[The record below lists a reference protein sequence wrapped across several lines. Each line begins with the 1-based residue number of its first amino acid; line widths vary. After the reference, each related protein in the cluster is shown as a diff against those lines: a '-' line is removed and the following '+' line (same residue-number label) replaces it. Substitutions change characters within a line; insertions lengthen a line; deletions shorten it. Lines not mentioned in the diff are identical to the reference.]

1 MDYTQALAE
10 IKNGRIRPVYLL
22 HGEETYLARRLEKAV
37 IDALLPPEDRDMAL
51 TLLDRDP
58 PVAELVNLI
67 ETVPFLGGK
76 NVIVVRGTSLFRSGR
91 GEDAADD
98 KGDERLLKILD
109 NMPDYSH
116 VVFAAAE
123 AADKRRKLFKCVE
136 RVGAAVDVSPI
147 KAKDIRP
154 WLTAK
159 LAGLGKKLAPDAAE
173 ELLAAFSLMPQL
185 SLGLLD
191 NELDKIALY
200 AADPVITRRDVLA
213 VMAAAPE
220 VSVFAM
226 IDAVSH
232 KQAGRA
238 LKLLGDQLAAGENAI
253 RLIALLTRQV
263 RMLWRGKELAG
274 RGAGSREVAEE
285 LGVPP
290 FVGEKLLRQCKSF
303 GEPVLRQ
310 ALVALADADRDLKSG
325 RADKYIIEK
334 IIIEMCA

>member
-1 MDYTQALAE
+1 MDYNEAMAE
-10 IKNGRIRPVYLL
+10 IKKGRVRPVYLL
-22 HGEETYLARRLEKAV
+22 HGEEPYLARRLEKAV
-37 IDALLPPEDRDMAL
+37 VDALLPPEDRDLAL
-51 TLLDRDP
+51 TVLDRDP

-76 NVIVVRGTSLFRSGR
+76 NVVVIRGTTLFRSGR

-98 KGDERLLKILD
+98 KGDDRLLKLLD

-123 AADKRRKLFKCVE
+123 AADKRRKLYKAVE
-136 RVGAAVDVSPI
+136 RVGAAVDVSPL

-159 LAGLGKKLAPDAAE
+159 LAEKGRKMAPDAVE
-173 ELLAAFSLMPQL
+173 QLLAAFSMMPQL

-200 AADPVITRRDVLA
+200 AAGPTISRRDVLA
-213 VMAAAPE
+213 VMSAVPE

-226 IDAVSH
+226 IDAVSQ
-232 KQAGRA
+232 KQAGKA
-238 LKLLGDQLAAGENAI
+238 LRLLAEQLAAGENAI
-253 RLIALLTRQV
+253 RLLALLTRQV

-274 RGAGSREVAEE
+274 QGAGSREIAEE

-290 FVGEKLLRQCKSF
+290 FVGEKLLRQCRGFS
-303 GEPVLRQ
+303 EPALRQ
-310 ALVALADADRDLKSG
+310 ALVSLADADRDLKTG
-325 RADKYIIEK
+325 RADKTVLEK
-334 IIIEMCA
+334 IIIEMCR